1 MSDATGTAWIDP
13 ESIMRGEM
21 SQTEKDKI
29 LYDFTSV
36 GSEKGKN
43 KKLVNTENTLVVATG
58 KSRAGRND

>member
-1 MSDATGTAWIDP
+1 
-13 ESIMRGEM
+13 M